1 MCLKMSVPI
10 NHPAAP
16 AKSTAGSRAF
26 SSAFV
31 ARKLA
36 QARFMDSRK
45 TGTAE
50 RCLTSPVCTPLSLR
64 ELVLDR
70 LVQASKVSSMT
81 RSHDTLRVQHP
92 RPMTVDSGLSD
103 KPNVL
108 VHIQASVS
116 HSSSSIRKYPRSV
129 KSTHVRLRVSPS
141 TL

>member
-1 MCLKMSVPI
+1 MSVLI

-31 ARKLA
+31 ARTLD

-50 RCLTSPVCTPLSLR
+50 RCLTSPFCTPLSLR

-81 RSHDTLRVQHP
+81 RSHETLRVSQADDRRQWAQRQAQRTRPHP
-92 RPMTVDSGLSD
+92 G
-103 KPNVL
+103 
-108 VHIQASVS
+108 ISV
-116 HSSSSIRKYPRSV
+116 I
-129 KSTHVRLRVSPS
+129 
-141 TL
+141 

>member
-31 ARKLA
+31 ARTLD
-36 QARFMDSRK
+36 QARFMDSCK

-50 RCLTSPVCTPLSLR
+50 RCLTSPVCTHLSLR
-64 ELVLDR
+64 ELELDR
-70 LVQASKVSSMT
+70 LVQTSKASSMT

-92 RPMTVDSGLSD
+92 RPMTVDSALLE
-103 KPNVL
+103 N
-108 VHIQASVS
+108 IQESMS